1 MQGQQLI
8 RSMPFSF
15 TGNATEFFKI
25 WIVNVFLSIFTLGIY
40 SAWAKVRTLRYFY
53 GNTWLDGNSFSYLA
67 DPINI
72 LKGRVIAVLALV
84 AYFFS
89 WEIFPSLAFWFLAL
103 GVLLFPALLVM
114 AMSFQMNNSAYR
126 SIRFSYKKDFRKV
139 YLTFLVPVLVIL
151 VLTWLGYS
159 IIESLD
165 FWEEL
170 DETEKQALKRED
182 MLPSVFMFC
191 VLPFLPYLDYL
202 RTRIIVDH
210 IRYGQSPAQFK
221 GTGWNF
227 YSIYLVAFIVSC
239 GVAILFF
246 FGMVAVM
253 AMFGLAAG
261 EGEEISEAALPV
273 IIGFTIIFYGLSFIL
288 TAYLRAA
295 RTNMIFQNSFF
306 GEDTFISRLKTLPI
320 AWIYLSNA
328 LAIVFSLG
336 LMIPWAQI
344 RMARYVAE
352 NTEFESRSLDNVF
365 ATEDT
370 KQSAVGEEVGEAFDL
385 DIGL

>member
-1 MQGQQLI
+1 MQDQPLI

-67 DPINI
+67 DPLSI
-72 LKGRVIAVLALV
+72 LKGRIIAVLFLV
-84 AYFFS
+84 TYFFS
-89 WEIFPSLAFWFLAL
+89 WEIYPALGFWFLAV
-103 GVLLFPALLVM
+103 GVLMFPALIVM
-114 AMSFQMNNSAYR
+114 AMSFQMNNCAYR
-126 SIRFSYKKDFRKV
+126 SIRFSYRKDFGKV
-139 YLTFLVPVLVIL
+139 YLTFLVPVLVVL

-159 IIESLD
+159 LVESME
-165 FWEEL
+165 FWDEL
-170 DETEKQALKRED
+170 DEADKQALRKED
-182 MLPSVFMFC
+182 MLPTIFMFC
-191 VLPFLPYLDYL
+191 LLPLLPYLDCL
-202 RTRIIVDH
+202 RTRIIINH
-210 IRYGQSPAQFK
+210 ISYGKSPAHFE

-227 YSIYLVAFIVSC
+227 YSIYLLAFIVSF
-239 GVAILFF
+239 GVAMLVS
-246 FGMVAVM
+246 FGMVTLVTIL
-253 AMFGLAAG
+253 GLAKG
-261 EGEEISEAALPV
+261 EGEEVSRAAAPV
-273 IIGFTIIFYGLSFIL
+273 MIGFLIVFYGLGFIL

-306 GEDTFISRLKTLPI
+306 GEDTFISRLKTFPI

-328 LAIVFSLG
+328 IAIVLSLG

-344 RMARYVAE
+344 RMARYVAD
-352 NTEFESRSLDNVF
+352 NTEFESRSLDNIS

-370 KQSAVGEEVGEAFDL
+370 RQSAVGEEVGEAFDL